1 MILKI
6 YLRFCYRVLQGIKG
20 GKGEKGGMGK
30 EGRER
35 VGRVLG
41 EGVGVGVFGYGVKG
55 VKEV

>member
-1 MILKI
+1 M
-6 YLRFCYRVLQGIKG
+6 LQGIKG